1 MGWTINYRV
10 ECERGWSEDDKRKLR
25 AHQAR
30 WNEEMSSL
38 SEGYDVGGMVASP
51 VFHGFTKPAPSA
63 RAAGDYVTI
72 VQALREL
79 EALFPEARVYV
90 SDTGGIVPESRPGD
104 IDVERLREQMLE
116 EWSEDAAALDT
127 DEPEDAE
134 EALAALE
141 VGPDEEDE
149 SGEDLDDS
157 EALDDEEEA
166 GPEGPETQSAEAAL
180 VAPLLERARKDFEI
194 WKRAQKKE

>member
-25 AHQAR
+25 AHVSK
-30 WNEEMSSL
+30 WNEAL
-38 SEGYDVGGMVASP
+38 SARSGGYNVGGMVAGSP
-51 VFHGFTKPAPSA
+51 FHGFTRPVPSA

-79 EALFPEARVYV
+79 ETLFPETRVYV
-90 SDTGGIVPESRPGD
+90 SDTGGIVRESRPGD
-104 IDVERLREQMLE
+104 IDLDRLHEQMLE
-116 EWSEDAAALDT
+116 EWGSDADMLEGE
-127 DEPEDAE
+127 EPEDPE
-134 EALAALE
+134 EAEAYD
-141 VGPDEEDE
+141 DEEDE
-149 SGEDLDDS
+149 EY
-157 EALDDEEEA
+157 A
-166 GPEGPETQSAEAAL
+166 GPEEPEPQSPEAAL

>member
-25 AHQAR
+25 AHQSK
-30 WNEEMSSL
+30 WNEAMSTL

-51 VFHGFTKPAPSA
+51 VFHGFTKPSPSA

-79 EALFPEARVYV
+79 ETLFPEARVYV

-104 IDVERLREQMLE
+104 IDLERLREQMLD
-116 EWSEDAAALDT
+116 EWGADEAVLDT
-127 DEPEDAE
+127 DEPEDPE
-134 EALAALE
+134 EALAAL
-141 VGPDEEDE
+141 GPIPGDEDE
-149 SGEDLDDS
+149 PEDDLDES
-157 EALDDEEEA
+157 EAPEDEEEA
-166 GPEGPETQSAEAAL
+166 GPEPQSAEAAL